1 MHDMFEYEGGI
12 VWNSMVSFVSRGGQ
26 ETLHDHRS
34 LFYKNTVG
42 RTLVTLH
49 FRRPSSGFKQP
60 EELKRP

>member
-34 LFYKNTVG
+34 LFYKN
-42 RTLVTLH
+42 RTHLGDLAL
-49 FRRPSSGFKQP
+49 SSPIKWIQAT
-60 EELKRP
+60 